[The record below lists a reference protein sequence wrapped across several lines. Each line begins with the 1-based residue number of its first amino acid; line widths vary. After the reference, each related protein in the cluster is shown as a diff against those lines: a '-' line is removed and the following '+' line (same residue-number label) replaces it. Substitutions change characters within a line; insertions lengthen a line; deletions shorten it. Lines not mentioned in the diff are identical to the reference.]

1 MMRLS
6 YFLVFAISSS
16 GFKLGGGASKIPHP
30 RFYENPTKKSP
41 ATKVKFHPARG
52 RGPIRGWLIKVFVE
66 FQHKITLVV
75 EPRGQSLVI
84 LSYSTM
90 AAMESTSVISVL
102 LYMTVVEVSSF
113 LVACGKRFIKLPLG

>member
-1 MMRLS
+1 M
-6 YFLVFAISSS
+6 
-16 GFKLGGGASKIPHP
+16 
-30 RFYENPTKKSP
+30 
-41 ATKVKFHPARG
+41 
-52 RGPIRGWLIKVFVE
+52 FVE

-113 LVACGKRFIKLPLG
+113 LVACGKKKLNHLARIGSDETALGPPQPR